1 MRVALLTGFGEDA
14 RYELGEIPRPEVRPG
29 CVLIRVAA
37 AGLNPVDSKIRR
49 FKPFFAP
56 SLPAVPGMDVSGV
69 VEEVG
74 RGVSDFAPG
83 DAVYGCAG
91 GLLDLPGSLAE
102 YMVADSRLIA
112 KKSEGLSLREAA
124 AMPLA
129 TITAW
134 EALFDR
140 AGLLPEHQVLIHG
153 GAGGVGHLA
162 VQLATIRGARVA
174 ATVSTEAKAALARS
188 FGAGEVVNYKNEPVE
203 DYVTRLTGGRGFD
216 VVFDTVGGA
225 NLDLSFKAAKIGGL
239 VAATASRETHDL
251 TVVHEKGLTLSV
263 VFMLIPMIYG
273 FGRKHHGEILAE
285 AAWYSDSG
293 RLRPNLDS
301 RTFSLDQADAAYRL
315 LDSGQA
321 TGKIVVDVAN
331 Q

>member
-1 MRVALLTGFGEDA
+1 
-14 RYELGEIPRPEVRPG
+14 
-29 CVLIRVAA
+29 
-37 AGLNPVDSKIRR
+37 VDSKIRR

-56 SLPAVPGMDVSGV
+56 ALPAVPGMDVAGV
-69 VEEVG
+69 VEEIG
-74 RGVSDFAPG
+74 RGVYDFAPG
-83 DAVYGCAG
+83 DEVYGCAG

-112 KKSEGLSLREAA
+112 KKSEALSMREAA
-124 AMPLA
+124 ALPLV

-153 GAGGVGHLA
+153 GAGGVGHVA

-188 FGAGEVVNYKNEPVE
+188 FGAGEVINYRNERVE
-203 DYVTRLTGGRGFD
+203 DYVARLTGGRGFD
-216 VVFDTVGGA
+216 LVFDTVGGA
-225 NLDLSFKAAKIGGL
+225 NLDASFKAAKISGL
-239 VAATASRETHDL
+239 VVSTATRETHDL
-251 TVVHEKGLTLSV
+251 TILHEKGLTLSV
-263 VFMLIPMIYG
+263 VFMLIPLIHG
-273 FGRKHHGEILAE
+273 QGRKHYGEILAE

-301 RTFSLDQADAAYRL
+301 RTFPLERAAEAYRL

-321 TGKIVVDVAN
+321 TGKIVVDVAE

>member
-1 MRVALLTGFGEDA
+1 MRALLLRGFGEDA
-14 RYELGEIPRPEVRPG
+14 RYEPGEIERPEVRPG
-29 CVLIRVAA
+29 CVLIRVMA
-37 AGLNPVDSKIRR
+37 AGLNPIDSKIRR

-56 SLPAVPGMDVSGV
+56 QLPAVPGMDAAGV

-74 RGVSDFAPG
+74 RGVCDFAPG
-83 DAVYGCAG
+83 DEVYGCAG

-112 KKSEGLSLREAA
+112 KKSEALSMREAA

-129 TITAW
+129 TIAAW
-134 EALFDR
+134 EGLFDR
-140 AGLLPEHQVLIHG
+140 GGLMPEHQVLIHA

-188 FGAGEVVNYKNEPVE
+188 FGAGEAINYKSEPVE
-203 DYVTRLTGGRGFD
+203 EYVARLTGGRGFD

-225 NLDLSFKAAKIGGL
+225 NLDTSFTAAKLGGL
-239 VAATASRETHDL
+239 VVSTATRETHDL
-251 TVVHEKGLTLSV
+251 TILHEKGLTLSV
-263 VFMLIPMIYG
+263 VFMLIPLIYSL
-273 FGRKHHGEILAE
+273 GRKRHGEILGE

-301 RTFSLDQADAAYRL
+301 RVFSLERADEAYRL

-321 TGKIVVDVAN
+321 TGKIVVDVAT

>member
-1 MRVALLTGFGEDA
+1 MRAILLTSFGADG
-14 RYELGEIPRPEVRPG
+14 RYELSEIDRPEARPG

-49 FKPFFAP
+49 YKPFFAP

-69 VEEVG
+69 VVEAG
-74 RGVSDFAPG
+74 RGVDDFAPG
-83 DAVYGCAG
+83 DEVYGCAG

-112 KKSEGLSLREAA
+112 KKSTALSMREAA

-129 TITAW
+129 TIAAW
-134 EALFDR
+134 EGLFDR
-140 AGLLPEHQVLIHG
+140 GGLLPEHQALIHA

-162 VQLATIRGARVA
+162 VQLAAIRDARVA

-188 FGAGEVVNYKNEPVE
+188 FGAGEVIHYKSEPVG
-203 DYVTRLTGGRGFD
+203 DYVARLTGGRGFD
-216 VVFDTVGGA
+216 LVFDTVGGA
-225 NLDLSFKAAKIGGL
+225 NLDLSLTAARLGGL
-239 VAATASRETHDL
+239 VVSTATRESHDL
-251 TVVHEKGLTLSV
+251 TILHEKGLTLSV

-273 FGRKHHGEILAE
+273 LGRKRHGEILAE

-301 RTFSLDQADAAYRL
+301 RSFSLERTAAAYRL

-321 TGKIVVDVAN
+321 TGKIVVDIAT